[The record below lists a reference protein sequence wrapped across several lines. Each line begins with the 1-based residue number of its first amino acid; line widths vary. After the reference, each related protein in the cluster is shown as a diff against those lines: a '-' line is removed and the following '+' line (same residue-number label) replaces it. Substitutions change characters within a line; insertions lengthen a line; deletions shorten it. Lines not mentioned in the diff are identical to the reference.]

1 MSSSLTVVRLSEDET
16 GESHFDSFQVDRR
29 LVTFAP
35 PADPF
40 FASGIEKASGYVLVR
55 IPVGWIGDRH
65 PSPHRQIAFCLS
77 GALKVTA
84 SDGEVRVIKAGDVWL
99 MTDTRG
105 KGHESAVAS
114 DNPWDAVIILVG
126 DSN

>member
-1 MSSSLTVVRLSEDET
+1 MSASLNVVRLSEDEA
-16 GESHFDSFQVDRR
+16 GESHFDSFQIDRR

-40 FASGIEKASGYVLVR
+40 LVSAIEKASGYVMVR
-55 IPVGWIGDRH
+55 IPAGWIGERH

-84 SDGEVRVIKAGDVWL
+84 SDGDVRVIKAGDVWL
-99 MTDTRG
+99 MTDTQG
-105 KGHESAVAS
+105 KGHQSEVAS
-114 DNPWDAVIILVG
+114 DNPWDAVIILVEN
-126 DSN
+126 SN